1 MMMLSTTTTTTT
13 RVVRPP
19 VGFRRWNNAT
29 TTIRLTTPPRR
40 LNALVWPGDEAY
52 EALSKRASAAA
63 GKEKSKSSA
72 PSWMNE
78 DDDDDEEDVV
88 EKDTTLPL
96 SSPSSSGGRTIGR
109 RLAAR
114 WRVEARFGKK
124 ADATRLLKRWARTVG
139 VAAGVSRDR
148 FTVCSGYV
156 GGKESALEL
165 RVDGFRTLG
174 EVEAFLCGVPRREHV
189 EWGREFAACVVDG
202 SPEWIVFGVESVDDA
217 ADDEER
223 EDRDVGLVATTTN
236 AVVSPKSDVPVSV
249 DVDLDFDEAALVP
262 GTTLPDG
269 RVVVEDWKGDPMVI
283 NPGDRMPRF

>member
-1 MMMLSTTTTTTT
+1 
-13 RVVRPP
+13 
-19 VGFRRWNNAT
+19 
-29 TTIRLTTPPRR
+29 
-40 LNALVWPGDEAY
+40 
-52 EALSKRASAAA
+52 
-63 GKEKSKSSA
+63 
-72 PSWMNE
+72 
-78 DDDDDEEDVV
+78 
-88 EKDTTLPL
+88 
-96 SSPSSSGGRTIGR
+96 
-109 RLAAR
+109 
-114 WRVEARFGKK
+114 
-124 ADATRLLKRWARTVG
+124 
-139 VAAGVSRDR
+139 VSRDR
-148 FTVCSGYV
+148 FSVCSGYV

-217 ADDEER
+217 ADEER
-223 EDRDVGLVATTTN
+223 DDRDVGLVATTTN
-236 AVVSPKSDVPVSV
+236 AVVSPKSDVPISV

>member
-1 MMMLSTTTTTTT
+1 MH
-13 RVVRPP
+13 
-19 VGFRRWNNAT
+19 
-29 TTIRLTTPPRR
+29 
-40 LNALVWPGDEAY
+40 
-52 EALSKRASAAA
+52 
-63 GKEKSKSSA
+63 
-72 PSWMNE
+72 E
-78 DDDDDEEDVV
+78 DDDEGDV

-96 SSPSSSGGRTIGR
+96 PSPSSSGGRTVGR
-109 RLAAR
+109 TLAAR

-174 EVEAFLCGVPRREHV
+174 EVEAFLCGVPKREHV

-217 ADDEER
+217 ADEEH
-223 EDRDVGLVATTTN
+223 EDYNDVGLVGATTN
-236 AVVSPKSDVPVSV
+236 AVVSPKSDVPVSI

>member
-1 MMMLSTTTTTTT
+1 MMTLSTTTTTTTTT

-19 VGFRRWNNAT
+19 VGARRRNNAN
-29 TTIRLTTPPRR
+29 TIRADAPRR

-52 EALSKRASAAA
+52 EALSKRATAAA

-78 DDDDDEEDVV
+78 EEDNDEEEDV
-88 EKDTTLPL
+88 EKDTL
-96 SSPSSSGGRTIGR
+96 PSSLPSGGRTIGR
-109 RLAAR
+109 TLAAR

-217 ADDEER
+217 ADEER
-223 EDRDVGLVATTTN
+223 DDRDVGLVATTTN
-236 AVVSPKSDVPVSV
+236 AVVSPKSDVPISV

>member
-1 MMMLSTTTTTTT
+1 MMTLSTTTTTTTT

-19 VGFRRWNNAT
+19 VGARRWNNAN
-29 TTIRLTTPPRR
+29 TIRADAPRR

-52 EALSKRASAAA
+52 EALSKRATAAA

-78 DDDDDEEDVV
+78 EEDNDEEEDV
-88 EKDTTLPL
+88 EKDTL
-96 SSPSSSGGRTIGR
+96 PSSLPSGGRTIGR
-109 RLAAR
+109 TLAAR

-217 ADDEER
+217 ADEER
-223 EDRDVGLVATTTN
+223 DDRDVGLVATTTN
-236 AVVSPKSDVPVSV
+236 AVVSPKSDVPISV

>member
-1 MMMLSTTTTTTT
+1 MLSTTTTT
-13 RVVRPP
+13 RVVPP
-19 VGFRRWNNAT
+19 IVVARRWNNANT
-29 TTIRLTTPPRR
+29 TRLTTQRR

-52 EALSKRASAAA
+52 EALSKRAAAAA
-63 GKEKSKSSA
+63 GEKKSKSSSA
-72 PSWMNE
+72 PSWMHE
-78 DDDDDEEDVV
+78 DDDEEDV
-88 EKDTTLPL
+88 EKDSTLPL
-96 SSPSSSGGRTIGR
+96 SLPSSSGGRSVGR
-109 RLAAR
+109 TLAAR

-174 EVEAFLCGVPRREHV
+174 EVEAFLCGVPKREHV

-217 ADDEER
+217 ADEER
-223 EDRDVGLVATTTN
+223 EDYNDTDVGLVGATTN

>member
-1 MMMLSTTTTTTT
+1 M
-13 RVVRPP
+13 
-19 VGFRRWNNAT
+19 
-29 TTIRLTTPPRR
+29 
-40 LNALVWPGDEAY
+40 WPGDEAY
-52 EALSKRASAAA
+52 EALSKRAAAAA
-63 GKEKSKSSA
+63 GKKKSKSS

-78 DDDDDEEDVV
+78 DDDDDDDDETTEV

-96 SSPSSSGGRTIGR
+96 PSPSSSGGRTVGR
-109 RLAAR
+109 TLAAR

-174 EVEAFLCGVPRREHV
+174 DVEAFLCGVPRREHV

-217 ADDEER
+217 ADEEH
-223 EDRDVGLVATTTN
+223 EEYNDVGLVGATTN

>member
-1 MMMLSTTTTTTT
+1 MVPPI
-13 RVVRPP
+13 VVA
-19 VGFRRWNNAT
+19 RRWNNAN
-29 TTIRLTTPPRR
+29 TIRLTTQRR

-52 EALSKRASAAA
+52 EALSKRAAAAA
-63 GKEKSKSSA
+63 GEKKSKSSSS
-72 PSWMNE
+72 PSWMHE
-78 DDDDDEEDVV
+78 DDDETEDV

-96 SSPSSSGGRTIGR
+96 PSPSSSGGRTVGR
-109 RLAAR
+109 TLAAR

-174 EVEAFLCGVPRREHV
+174 EVEAFLCGVPKREHV

-217 ADDEER
+217 ADEEH
-223 EDRDVGLVATTTN
+223 EDYNDVGLVGATTN
-236 AVVSPKSDVPVSV
+236 AVVSPKSDVPVSI

>member
-1 MMMLSTTTTTTT
+1 M
-13 RVVRPP
+13 
-19 VGFRRWNNAT
+19 
-29 TTIRLTTPPRR
+29 
-40 LNALVWPGDEAY
+40 
-52 EALSKRASAAA
+52 
-63 GKEKSKSSA
+63 
-72 PSWMNE
+72 
-78 DDDDDEEDVV
+78 
-88 EKDTTLPL
+88 
-96 SSPSSSGGRTIGR
+96 
-109 RLAAR
+109 
-114 WRVEARFGKK
+114 
-124 ADATRLLKRWARTVG
+124 G

-174 EVEAFLCGVPRREHV
+174 EVEAFLCGVPRREHI

-217 ADDEER
+217 ADEER
-223 EDRDVGLVATTTN
+223 EDRDVGLVGTTAN
-236 AVVSPKSDVPVSV
+236 AVVSPKSDVPVS
-249 DVDLDFDEAALVP
+249 VDLDFDEAALVP

>member
-1 MMMLSTTTTTTT
+1 MMLSTTTTPPPPTT

-19 VGFRRWNNAT
+19 VGARRWNNAN
-29 TTIRLTTPPRR
+29 TIRADAPRR

-52 EALSKRASAAA
+52 EALSKRATAAA
-63 GKEKSKSSA
+63 GKEKSSSSAAA

-78 DDDDDEEDVV
+78 ADDDDEEDV
-88 EKDTTLPL
+88 EKDTL
-96 SSPSSSGGRTIGR
+96 PSSLPSGGRTVGR
-109 RLAAR
+109 TLAAR

-174 EVEAFLCGVPRREHV
+174 EVEAFLCGVPRREHI
-189 EWGREFAACVVDG
+189 EWGREFGACAVDG
-202 SPEWIVFGVESVDDA
+202 
-217 ADDEER
+217 
-223 EDRDVGLVATTTN
+223 
-236 AVVSPKSDVPVSV
+236 
-249 DVDLDFDEAALVP
+249 
-262 GTTLPDG
+262 
-269 RVVVEDWKGDPMVI
+269 
-283 NPGDRMPRF
+283 